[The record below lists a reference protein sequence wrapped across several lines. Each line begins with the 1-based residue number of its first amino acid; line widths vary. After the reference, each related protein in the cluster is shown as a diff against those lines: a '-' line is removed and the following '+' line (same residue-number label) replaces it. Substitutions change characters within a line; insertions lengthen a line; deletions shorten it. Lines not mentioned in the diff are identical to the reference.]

1 MAEITAQMVKEL
13 RGATGAGVLDC
24 KTALNEHDGDFDRA
38 VQYLR
43 EKGLAAA
50 EKKASREA
58 TEGLIGTYVHHD
70 SKVAAMVELNC
81 ETDFV
86 ARTEQF
92 QKLARNLAM
101 HIVASRPEY
110 VSREEIPAAI
120 LDKEKAIYTT
130 QAQESGKP
138 PKIIERIAE
147 GKLEKW
153 YSEVCLIEQAYF
165 KDSDKIVKDVLV
177 ENIASLGENIQIS
190 RFSRLEVG

>member
-50 EKKASREA
+50 EKKSSREA

-92 QKLARNLAM
+92 QTLARNLAM

-138 PKIIERIAE
+138 PNIIERIAE

>member
-58 TEGLIGTYVHHD
+58 TEGLVGTYVHHD

-92 QKLARNLAM
+92 QTLARNLAM

-120 LDKEKAIYTT
+120 LDKEKAIYKT

-138 PKIIERIAE
+138 PNIIERIAE

>member
-138 PKIIERIAE
+138 PNIIERIAE

>member
-92 QKLARNLAM
+92 QTLARNLAM

-120 LDKEKAIYTT
+120 LDKEKAIYKT

-138 PKIIERIAE
+138 PNIIERIAE

>member
-1 MAEITAQMVKEL
+1 MAAITAQMVKEL
-13 RGATGAGVLDC
+13 RGATGAGILDC
-24 KTALNEHDGDFDRA
+24 KTALSENDGNFDRSVA
-38 VQYLR
+38 YLR

-50 EKKASREA
+50 AKKADRDA
-58 TEGLIGTYVHHD
+58 DEGIIGMYVHHG
-70 SKVAAMVELNC
+70 SKVAAMVVLNC

-92 QKLARNLAM
+92 QGLARDLAM
-101 HIVASRPEY
+101 HIVAANPEY
-110 VSREEIPAAI
+110 VDREEIPADV
-120 LDKEKAIYTT
+120 LNKEKAIYKA

-138 PKIIERIAE
+138 EKIIERIAE

-153 YSEVCLIEQAYF
+153 YSDVCLIEQEYF

-177 ENIASLGENIQIS
+177 ENIASLGENIQIR

>member
-101 HIVASRPEY
+101 HIVAARPEY

-120 LDKEKAIYTT
+120 LDKEKAIYKT

-138 PKIIERIAE
+138 PNIIERIAE

>member
-120 LDKEKAIYTT
+120 LDKEKAIYKT

-138 PKIIERIAE
+138 PNIIERIAE

>member
-92 QKLARNLAM
+92 QTLARNLAM

-120 LDKEKAIYTT
+120 LDKEKAIYKT

>member
-120 LDKEKAIYTT
+120 LDKEKAIYKT

-138 PKIIERIAE
+138 PNIIERIAA